1 MICKNNTKKP
11 LLFSRNKRNAKSY
24 HKQVCFHHFFQGSLK
39 CFHQLQK
46 LEEKKVGWVIVKE
59 DSWRIILI
67 KIINSHTDMAICS
80 CFTITCTGKSD
91 MNPTVSLKST
101 FFLKIKLGIIYSE
114 VYIFNTINQCTKKR
128 LLRLDEMVNCRS
140 NYPEGRTALLTLG
153 STVANSLQFM

>member
-1 MICKNNTKKP
+1 
-11 LLFSRNKRNAKSY
+11 
-24 HKQVCFHHFFQGSLK
+24 
-39 CFHQLQK
+39 
-46 LEEKKVGWVIVKE
+46 
-59 DSWRIILI
+59 
-67 KIINSHTDMAICS
+67 MAICS